1 MSDLVTFTS
10 KLPFLDPK
18 FGHLY
23 YSTQGNRPAD
33 FILLTMALVQ
43 QSRLGAF
50 VVVRG

>member
-1 MSDLVTFTS
+1 MPDLVTFTS

-33 FILLTMALVQ
+33 FYTPNDG
-43 QSRLGAF
+43 SGAAITT
-50 VVVRG
+50 